1 MLFRSKMIYIEQP
14 DVEIKASDN
23 YDKRYFDVTVTTNVA
38 FKMNTVYDVVPEK
51 QLITD
56 GLSADEALKKAK
68 SRYGRFDEADSYVN
82 PRKA

>member
-1 MLFRSKMIYIEQP
+1 M
-14 DVEIKASDN
+14 
-23 YDKRYFDVTVTTNVA
+23 
-38 FKMNTVYDVVPEK
+38 